1 MSLNTIERQHVIRL
15 LDELPGETLP
25 EVVRFLEYLKF
36 KVQQAG
42 GQTMSGSEEAWVK
55 RIQRGISPAIAQRLA
70 ALRAKQESE
79 ELTEQERIELLGYV
93 DEVEQHDADR
103 AEALLELAQR
113 LNLPVED
120 LIRQLAPDPATHAG

>member
-1 MSLNTIERQHVIRL
+1 MALNTVERQHVLQL

-42 GQTMSGSEEAWVK
+42 GRPMTDSEEALVK
-55 RIQRGISPAIAQRLA
+55 RIQQKPLLAMTQRLA
-70 ALRAKQESE
+70 TLRAKQEAE
-79 ELTEQERIELLGYV
+79 GLTEQERAELLRYV

-103 AEALLELAQR
+103 AEALLELANQ
-113 LNLPVED
+113 LSLPVED
-120 LIRQLAPDPATHAG
+120 LIRQLAPDSAEYVG